1 MSYGFPLGIQM
12 PCCWCTD
19 STPCLFQSLLRIKH
33 NTWISIN
40 DLHARYIMEISRTV
54 LFSPGP
60 LKWKAICWNIMS
72 HSVVSNITV
81 ILLQNSSNFSPKI
94 PKNKGIFHTGFLES
108 HGILGK
114 LMEFCNPNYTHMGLC
129 HILIYWTVKDFLGFL
144 RNIHHAHLSPVP
156 TD

>member
-94 PKNKGIFHTGFLES
+94 HKNKGIFHTGFLES

-114 LMEFCNPNYTHMGLC
+114 LMEFCNYVWVNEVQCGTHFIRCVTGEESDQSPGLANRS
-129 HILIYWTVKDFLGFL
+129 H
-144 RNIHHAHLSPVP
+144 SPEH
-156 TD
+156 